1 MEFIYKEFESEAN
14 LFDKLL
20 PGVSNIY
27 KFLCALNQKIGDN
40 SKLFHD
46 IMNKVGKLNILKVL
60 TFAFVLFNVFK
71 QLLVLPKC
79 LWSGEIASVL
89 STTNYPFHDRV
100 QDTTAKS
107 PQMEE

>member
-46 IMNKVGKLNILKVL
+46 IMNKVGKLNILKVNR
-60 TFAFVLFNVFK
+60 TDLFGSNRNCGAYVK
-71 QLLVLPKC
+71 
-79 LWSGEIASVL
+79 L
-89 STTNYPFHDRV
+89 SR
-100 QDTTAKS
+100 
-107 PQMEE
+107 MEC

>member
-14 LFDKLL
+14 LFEKLL

-46 IMNKVGKLNILKVL
+46 IMNKVGKLNILKV
-60 TFAFVLFNVFK
+60 NR
-71 QLLVLPKC
+71 QIYLLKTMY
-79 LWSGEIASVL
+79 IIQA
-89 STTNYPFHDRV
+89 TTILRE
-100 QDTTAKS
+100 ALG
-107 PQMEE
+107 